1 MKSENQHREE
11 IVRIGRMLYEREYIG
26 ATEGNL
32 SARVNDRNI
41 LCTPTG
47 FCKGMLCA
55 DDLVLLDPSDPG
67 SASWQH
73 VSSEIGMHL
82 LIYRMRPDVGGVVHA
97 HPVTATGF
105 AVAGVALDKPI
116 IAELV
121 VTLGSVPLAP
131 YGTPGTD
138 ELSDALEP
146 LVPHHD
152 ALLMA
157 NHGVV
162 TYGRDLVRAF
172 RNMELVEHVAK
183 ISLVSQ
189 LLGNQQLLSA
199 DAVRKL
205 LSIRNRY
212 QEAEFAEPVHSNK

>member
-1 MKSENQHREE
+1 MKSEKQHREE

-32 SARVNDRNI
+32 SARVDEHTI
-41 LCTPTG
+41 LCTPSG
-47 FCKGMLCA
+47 FCKGTLCA
-55 DDLVLLDPSDPG
+55 DDLVLLDPTDAG
-67 SASWQH
+67 SSAWRS

-105 AVAGVALDKPI
+105 AVAGIALDKPI

-138 ELSDALEP
+138 ELADALRP

-183 ISLVSQ
+183 IALVSQ

-212 QEAEFAEPVHSNK
+212 QEADFAEPVHANK